1 MLKILLLIKRLM
13 LFTLFLIIV
22 AIMFNKYCGINPS
35 TFDLFTIILLFGGI
49 YIINN
54 IYIWIQ
60 EIIKNTNLR

>member
-22 AIMFNKYCGINPS
+22 AIMTNKYYRVNPS

-49 YIINN
+49 YIINDM
-54 IYIWIQ
+54 Y
-60 EIIKNTNLR
+60 K